1 MTGSVQRRRANAF
14 SNTNRPSSKPTTKYK
29 AKEQKREIRSRN
41 DRPPLKRTPNMK
53 FEKKT
58 PRGNERGVLA
68 GAHRLIG
75 RAAVT
80 SSDLEVLGF
89 SWPTEA
95 PIEETANPST
105 VQKQT
110 VVASWDLPA
119 QSFSSPTRASKR
131 SSDSAQTA
139 GPGILGAPTPRH
151 TKFLALSPEERLDP
165 LKSGAQEYVEAE
177 LPGAIEADVDYHSSL
192 PGSLFQA
199 VGPEGTGNARPVAKM
214 LLELVK
220 KAEVVNKKLF
230 VERDTGNY
238 PTLYSE
244 VILSQVFGNLDRDD
258 TASLLTAF
266 KDGKAHIAEELTYL
280 LEDLEAEFLEDDE
293 ATGSGPTALVL
304 MALNMIENVLVR
316 NSEVQETSVEVQGP
330 SVEAKKHKHASVN
343 REVTETRFSP
353 GIPVGIAILDAAL
366 QPQRGSDGK
375 EYADEYEKLGMSL
388 ESLALDRPG
397 AETAAVEEG
406 LVKLS
411 RSELEA
417 VASLDEERIAMRLRD
432 LTYSAAKFRPN
443 VETVRYSAEQVDA
456 MRDLLSHARAFA
468 IRQLDN

>member
-1 MTGSVQRRRANAF
+1 MRNFLSNA
-14 SNTNRPSSKPTTKYK
+14 T
-29 AKEQKREIRSRN
+29 
-41 DRPPLKRTPNMK
+41 
-53 FEKKT
+53 
-58 PRGNERGVLA
+58 
-68 GAHRLIG
+68 
-75 RAAVT
+75 
-80 SSDLEVLGF
+80 
-89 SWPTEA
+89 
-95 PIEETANPST
+95 
-105 VQKQT
+105 
-110 VVASWDLPA
+110 
-119 QSFSSPTRASKR
+119 
-131 SSDSAQTA
+131 
-139 GPGILGAPTPRH
+139 
-151 TKFLALSPEERLDP
+151 
-165 LKSGAQEYVEAE
+165 
-177 LPGAIEADVDYHSSL
+177 
-192 PGSLFQA
+192 
-199 VGPEGTGNARPVAKM
+199 
-214 LLELVK
+214 
-220 KAEVVNKKLF
+220 
-230 VERDTGNY
+230 TGNY

-266 KDGKAHIAEELTYL
+266 KDGKAHLAEKLTYL

-293 ATGSGPTALVL
+293 ATGSGPTAQVL
-304 MALNMIENVLVR
+304 MALNMIENVLIR

-353 GIPVGIAILDAAL
+353 GIPVGTAILDAAL
-366 QPQRGSDGK
+366 QPQRRSDGK

-417 VASLDEERIAMRLRD
+417 VANLDEERIAMRLRD